1 MKKLEKCQ
9 KYLPNMSDYKE
20 IIIDHYKNP
29 RNMGELAGADKI
41 IDEANSSCGDLIKIY
56 VKMVDGKIKDM
67 KWQGI
72 GCAISTAGASMLSEK
87 VTGMDKDD
95 LNKFGEAGVVEMLG
109 GEINAG
115 RMKCATLAYRGLLKV
130 FN

>member
-1 MKKLEKCQ
+1 
-9 KYLPNMSDYKE
+9 MSDYKE

-29 RNMGELAGADKI
+29 RNQGEMVGADKI
-41 IDEANSSCGDLIKIY
+41 IDEANSSCGDIIKIF
-56 VKMVDGKIKDM
+56 VKFVDGKIVDM

-87 VTGMDKDD
+87 VIGMTKKD
-95 LNKFGEAGVVEMLG
+95 LESFGEAGVVEMFG

-115 RMKCATLAYRGLLKV
+115 RMKCATLAFRGLLKA
-130 FN
+130 FNND

>member
-1 MKKLEKCQ
+1 M
-9 KYLPNMSDYKE
+9 NDYKE

-29 RNMGELAGADKI
+29 RNQGEMVGADKV
-41 IDEANSSCGDLIKIY
+41 IDEANSSCGDIIKIF
-56 VKMVDGKIKDM
+56 VKFANEKIVDM

-87 VTGMDKDD
+87 VVGMTKND
-95 LNKFGEAGVVEMLG
+95 LENFGEVGVLEMLG

-115 RMKCATLAYRGLLKV
+115 RMKCATLAFRGLLKA
-130 FN
+130 FD

>member
-1 MKKLEKCQ
+1 
-9 KYLPNMSDYKE
+9 MSEYRE

-29 RNMGELAGADKI
+29 RNQGELIGADKTV
-41 IDEANSSCGDLIKIY
+41 DEANASCGDMIRIQVKIT
-56 VKMVDGKIKDM
+56 DGKIAEM

-87 VTGMDKDD
+87 VTGMTKDD
-95 LNKFGEAGVVEMLG
+95 LEKFGEDGVVAMLG
-109 GEINAG
+109 GEIMLG

-130 FN
+130 FD

>member
-1 MKKLEKCQ
+1 
-9 KYLPNMSDYKE
+9 MSEYRE

-41 IDEANSSCGDLIKIY
+41 VDEANASCGDLIKIY
-56 VKMVDGKIKDM
+56 VKLAKGKIVDM

-87 VTGMDKDD
+87 VVDMSKTD
-95 LNKFGEAGVVEMLG
+95 LEKFGEEGVVSMLG
-109 GEINAG
+109 GEIMPG
-115 RMKCATLAYRGLLKV
+115 RMKCATLAFRGLLKV
-130 FN
+130 FE

>member
-1 MKKLEKCQ
+1 
-9 KYLPNMSDYKE
+9 MSDYKE

-29 RNMGELAGADKI
+29 RNQGELAGADKV
-41 IDEANSSCGDLIKIY
+41 IDEANSSCGDIIKIF
-56 VKMVDGKIKDM
+56 VKLAEGKIADM

-87 VTGMDKDD
+87 VVGMTKED
-95 LNKFGEAGVVEMLG
+95 LLKFGERGVVEMLG

-115 RMKCATLAYRGLLKV
+115 RMKCATLAFRGLLKA
-130 FN
+130 FD

>member
-1 MKKLEKCQ
+1 
-9 KYLPNMSDYKE
+9 MSDYKE

-29 RNMGELAGADKI
+29 RNQGEMIGADKI
-41 IDEANSSCGDLIKIY
+41 IDEANSSCGDIIKIY
-56 VKMVDGKIKDM
+56 VKIEDEKITEM
-67 KWQGI
+67 KWQGV

-87 VTGMDKDD
+87 VIGMGKME
-95 LNKFGEAGVVEMLG
+95 LENFGESGVVSLLG

-130 FN
+130 FEND

>member
-1 MKKLEKCQ
+1 
-9 KYLPNMSDYKE
+9 MSEYKE

-29 RNMGELAGADKI
+29 RNQGEIVGADKT
-41 IDEANSSCGDLIKIY
+41 IDEANSSCGDLIKIF
-56 VKMVDGKIKDM
+56 VKIENEKIVDM

-87 VTGMDKDD
+87 VIGMSKTD
-95 LNKFGEAGVVEMLG
+95 LEEFGEKGVVEMLG

-115 RMKCATLAYRGLLKV
+115 RMKCATLAFRGLLKV
-130 FN
+130 FS